1 MKKISK
7 NLILSS
13 SLALSTLLP
22 IPTISCWLWTP
33 IPTPKPKPDSN
44 DPNHKDPFPD
54 NQDNNDGNNNNNNNQ
69 SNEQKEDIQPTKF
82 EYDNIVY
89 KIDKEDNIDRK
100 KVYYADLVLK
110 NNAEGFKKLLP
121 NVETYQNFKEL
132 NGEKDI
138 PTFANASYYIRSLE
152 HYLNN
157 SFIKDNATNKKE
169 INPLEYNTLVRKILQ
184 ILKDTKF
191 SEEFNVTKTIPKQEE
206 KTKDKIFQFLMPHIN
221 I

>member
-1 MKKISK
+1 MQ
-7 NLILSS
+7 
-13 SLALSTLLP
+13 
-22 IPTISCWLWTP
+22 TP
-33 IPTPKPKPDSN
+33 IPMPKPKPDSN
-44 DPNHKDPFPD
+44 DPNYRDPFP
-54 NQDNNDGNNNNNNNQ
+54 NNSNDNNNGDNNKQPNQ
-69 SNEQKEDIQPTKF
+69 QKDDIQPTKF

-89 KIDKEDNIDRK
+89 KIDKEDNIDYK

-138 PTFANASYYIRSLE
+138 PTFAAASYYIRNLE

-191 SEEFNVTKTIPKQEE
+191 SEEFNVTKTIPEQAKT
-206 KTKDKIFQFLMPHIN
+206 TKDKIFRFLMPHIN
-221 I
+221 IW